1 MSFPACNTFS
11 TTVMCILH
19 LCTCIPY
26 SVWWQWLTCHC
37 PSLLVLCSNPTNYVV
52 RNPKGGIAPKTCVD
66 VIIRFQLKEDG
77 RSMSADKFRIDIYK
91 EVTLIGRKTISAVF
105 QFIDSANLT
114 AQKQSVISVLLF
126 FYIITMYC
134 HEFYYSLTEI
144 CRNRGQSYSNHRKR
158 RTTS

>member
-1 MSFPACNTFS
+1 
-11 TTVMCILH
+11 
-19 LCTCIPY
+19 
-26 SVWWQWLTCHC
+26 
-37 PSLLVLCSNPTNYVV
+37 VLCSNPTNYVV